1 MDRLDPGRGEHEADE
16 HGAGHGSG
24 EAEAAEAFEALRA
37 EVAGLGRGLER
48 LDALVRRGQREQ
60 AEAREDAPDYS
71 PTLGAM
77 AKELAEARERLAAIE
92 VKPALK
98 LTPSGF
104 QAELK
109 TAVGAAALASGVE
122 LQAATRRAEA
132 LAGELK
138 GLVEGAR
145 ERGEQRVWLWSV
157 GLSGALAGAALWI
170 VAAGVLPRGAGHW
183 LAALLVGGSRWEA
196 GAQLI
201 HAVDPVAWERV
212 VRLNRA
218 CGEAS
223 TELCEAALV
232 LRRAQAAGGAAAA
245 EAAKAVAAPAATGSE
260 PPPAPPQPAGPRGRG
275 PQGR

>member
-37 EVAGLGRGLER
+37 EVAGLGRGLDR

-92 VKPALK
+92 GKPALA

-109 TAVGAAALASGVE
+109 TAVGTAAMASGIE

-138 GLVEGAR
+138 GVVEGAR
-145 ERGEQRVWLWSV
+145 ERGKQRAWLWSV
-157 GLSGALAGAALWI
+157 GFCGVMAGAGLWI
-170 VAAGVLPRGAGHW
+170 VAAGVLPRGASHW

-196 GAQLI
+196 GAELI
-201 HAVDPVAWERV
+201 HGVDPVAWERV

-232 LRRAQAAGGAAAA
+232 LRRSQAAGGAVEGAR
-245 EAAKAVAAPAATGSE
+245 AAPAAAGSE
-260 PPPAPPQPAGPRGRG
+260 TTPPPQAGPRGRG
-275 PQGR
+275 ATGR

>member
-92 VKPALK
+92 GQPALK

-132 LAGELK
+132 LAGMGDADGAARLRLDAALPARY
-138 GLVEGAR
+138 GFGDAGAR
-145 ERGEQRVWLWSV
+145 ARAAEV
-157 GLSGALAGAALWI
+157 GALSPW
-170 VAAGVLPRGAGHW
+170 RH
-183 LAALLVGGSRWEA
+183 GG
-196 GAQLI
+196 
-201 HAVDPVAWERV
+201 
-212 VRLNRA
+212 
-218 CGEAS
+218 
-223 TELCEAALV
+223 
-232 LRRAQAAGGAAAA
+232 
-245 EAAKAVAAPAATGSE
+245 
-260 PPPAPPQPAGPRGRG
+260 PP
-275 PQGR
+275 